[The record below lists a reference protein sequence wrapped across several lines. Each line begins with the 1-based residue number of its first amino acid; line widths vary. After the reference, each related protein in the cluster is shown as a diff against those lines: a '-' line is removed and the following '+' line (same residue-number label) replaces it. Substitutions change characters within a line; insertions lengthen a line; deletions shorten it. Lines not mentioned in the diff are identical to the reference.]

1 MKENIARKYI
11 AMQED
16 FEKKVNTGNT
26 GKTGNLTLSD
36 LLSIGV
42 IAKELLRKHVASTF
56 AKNIADY
63 FKSFGFMVTMDFNN
77 VNYVIVEV

>member
-1 MKENIARKYI
+1 MKENIARKY
-11 AMQED
+11 QDLQLD
-16 FEKKVNTGNT
+16 FEKKVNT
-26 GKTGNLTLSD
+26 GKTGNLTLND

-56 AKNIADY
+56 IKNIADY
-63 FKSFGFMVTMDFNN
+63 FKSFGFLVTPDFDN

>member
-1 MKENIARKYI
+1 MKEKIARKYT

-16 FEKKVNTGNT
+16 FEKKVNTG
-26 GKTGNLTLSD
+26 KTGNLTLND

-56 AKNIADY
+56 MKSVADY

>member
-1 MKENIARKYI
+1 MKENIARKYQ

-16 FEKKVNTGNT
+16 FEKKVNT

-42 IAKELLRKHVASTF
+42 IAKVLLKKHVATTII
-56 AKNIADY
+56 KNVADY
-63 FKSFGFMVTMDFNN
+63 FKSFGFLVTPEFNN
-77 VNYVIVEV
+77 VSYVIVEV

>member
-1 MKENIARKYI
+1 MKENIARKYT

-16 FEKKVNTGNT
+16 FEKKVNT

-42 IAKELLRKHVASTF
+42 IAKELLKKHVSKTCI
-56 AKNIADY
+56 KSIADY
-63 FKSFGFMVTMDFNN
+63 FKSFGFLVTPDFDKI
-77 VNYVIVEV
+77 NYVIVEV

>member
-1 MKENIARKYI
+1 MKENIVKKYQ

-16 FEKKVNTGNT
+16 FEKKVNT

-42 IAKELLRKHVASTF
+42 IAKELLRKHVSKTCI
-56 AKNIADY
+56 KNVADY
-63 FKSFGFMVTMDFNN
+63 FKSFGFLVTSDFDKI
-77 VNYVIVEV
+77 NYVIVE

>member
-1 MKENIARKYI
+1 MKENIAKKYT

-16 FEKKVNTGNT
+16 FEKKVNT

-42 IAKELLRKHVASTF
+42 CFTKQHITLWQ
-56 AKNIADY
+56 
-63 FKSFGFMVTMDFNN
+63 
-77 VNYVIVEV
+77 

>member
-1 MKENIARKYI
+1 MKENIAKKYT

-16 FEKKVNTGNT
+16 FEKKVNT

-42 IAKELLRKHVASTF
+42 IAKELLKKHVSKTCI
-56 AKNIADY
+56 KNIADY
-63 FKSFGFMVTMDFNN
+63 FKSFGFMVTPDFDKI
-77 VNYVIVEV
+77 NYVIVEV

>member
-1 MKENIARKYI
+1 MKENIAKKYT
-11 AMQED
+11 AMQKD
-16 FEKKVNTGNT
+16 FEKKVNTG
-26 GKTGNLTLSD
+26 KTDNLTLSD

-42 IAKELLRKHVASTF
+42 IAKELLKKHVSSTF

-63 FKSFGFMVTMDFNN
+63 FKSFGFLVTLDFDN

>member
-1 MKENIARKYI
+1 MKENIARKYT
-11 AMQED
+11 AMQKD
-16 FEKKVNTGNT
+16 FEKKVNT
-26 GKTGNLTLSD
+26 GKTGNLTLND

-56 AKNIADY
+56 MKSVADY
-63 FKSFGFMVTMDFNN
+63 FKSFGFLVTLDFNK